1 MVRDFL
7 DSQRICSNGCLTRL
21 LGDYY
26 FLVAGNELLQ
36 MNVVNCSGS
45 VITNSTGGGSSS
57 PGGSNSTSNSSYG
70 SAYSWTLLCIT
81 FGLIVAHIV
90 L

>member
-7 DSQRICSNGCLTRL
+7 DSRRICSNGCLTRL

-45 VITNSTGGGSSS
+45 AITNSTGGGSSS